1 MPITTNPTIE
11 RLTATYA
18 KFSGQN
24 ADKLAKYAK
33 NPSSISINRMDSN
46 SFPGAIQMVT
56 QDDILN
62 AGFED
67 LENALY
73 DKGFRLDNVKAVAS
87 HYITLD
93 IKQIG

>member
-1 MPITTNPTIE
+1 
-11 RLTATYA
+11 
-18 KFSGQN
+18 
-24 ADKLAKYAK
+24 
-33 NPSSISINRMDSN
+33 
-46 SFPGAIQMVT
+46 MVT